1 MFVLNFT
8 FYRRQMRRQYP
19 SKIFLPCMAHQM
31 NLIFGEIFKEQ
42 ELYQRI
48 SKEAVRLVSYFNKSV
63 FFTGNLRDEQIR
75 LYKKHVCLVSPG
87 DTRWNS
93 YYFCFYSILKTQA
106 ALKVN
111 ISTTLI

>member
-1 MFVLNFT
+1 
-8 FYRRQMRRQYP
+8 MRRKYP

-48 SKEAVRLVSYFNKSV
+48 SNEAVRLVSYFNKSV
-63 FFTGNLRDEQIR
+63 FFTGNLRSEQMRI
-75 LYKKHVCLVSPG
+75 YNKHICLVSPG

-111 ISTTLI
+111 IINLIKYILILIL

>member
-1 MFVLNFT
+1 
-8 FYRRQMRRQYP
+8 
-19 SKIFLPCMAHQM
+19 M
-31 NLIFGEIFKEQ
+31 NLIFDNIFSKEK

-48 SKEAVRLVSYFNKSV
+48 LKEAVWLITYFNKSV
-63 FFTGNLRDEQIR
+63 YFTGNLHDEQMRI
-75 LYKKHVCLVSPG
+75 YNKHIYLASPG

-111 ISTTLI
+111 IISLINIFVSIKI